1 MWCTIRFL
9 HMNKEIGHTFSFH
22 DVSQVREIMERYH
35 IPQED
40 VITIYINDTP
50 IKVEEVFKNG

>member
-1 MWCTIRFL
+1 
-9 HMNKEIGHTFSFH
+9 MNKEIGHTFSFH